1 MHIALTSLEVGLQ
14 ALAICGTVLLWARP
28 QLLDWTG
35 VAANIG
41 RALILSLSCT
51 LSFYFTELYDL
62 RKVRSF
68 EQFSARLPKSLGV
81 SLILTVVFYML
92 LPELRL
98 TKGPFTSSLLVL
110 VGVMVPLRGA
120 LYAIMQARASREQV
134 LIVGTSPLGWKIVA
148 ETEAAPHLGYS
159 VMGFVDDG
167 ESSPLEP
174 SPHELYPLLGPPED
188 LWKTIE
194 ELRPDRVVV
203 VVGER
208 PGRLS
213 LPQLLKTKWSGIV
226 VEEGTEIYERLAKKL
241 PIESL
246 TPSRIIASRDFGKLG
261 WLTAAQRALSLT
273 VAALGLLLTWP
284 LMAIIALLIKLDS
297 KGPVFFIQKRMGRRE
312 RVFRLIKFRTMHPT
326 SNETTE
332 WVRDNSNRITRIGKW
347 LRKSRLDELPQFVN
361 ILLGDMKLVGPRPH
375 PVSNLELFVEKIPY
389 YSLRHMVRPGITG
402 WAQVRYGYA
411 NNLDE
416 ETEKTRYDLYYI
428 KHLSLWF
435 DLRILFETVRIVLF
449 RPGSK
454 EAFALRAPNLAGA
467 SRR

>member
-1 MHIALTSLEVGLQ
+1 
-14 ALAICGTVLLWARP
+14 
-28 QLLDWTG
+28 
-35 VAANIG
+35 
-41 RALILSLSCT
+41 
-51 LSFYFTELYDL
+51 
-62 RKVRSF
+62 
-68 EQFSARLPKSLGV
+68 
-81 SLILTVVFYML
+81 
-92 LPELRL
+92 
-98 TKGPFTSSLLVL
+98 
-110 VGVMVPLRGA
+110 
-120 LYAIMQARASREQV
+120 
-134 LIVGTSPLGWKIVA
+134 
-148 ETEAAPHLGYS
+148 
-159 VMGFVDDG
+159 VDDG

-203 VVGER
+203 AVGER

-241 PIESL
+241 PIECL

-361 ILLGDMKLVGPRPH
+361 ILLGDMNLVGPRPH